1 MSDKPLIS
9 IIIPCYN
16 AEKYIKECIESIILQ
31 KFKNFEILCFD
42 DCSNDNTLQILK
54 NMSSLDEQIRVFPS
68 TSKMYAGALR
78 NKGIENAKGE
88 WLLFCDSDDW
98 LEENILQDLE
108 DVISQLDNNIN
119 IIEYNFNISVDKT
132 QKKQADWLNRGK
144 TGIKQVK
151 DIDIMLATG
160 NGNKLYRKKFIDRY
174 NLKNCENN
182 MSGEEIPM
190 HICSYLLAEKI
201 FYLNKTG
208 YNWRENLKST
218 SRSKNNTKFLQGVLG
233 MTDFLKKEM
242 NRLNIYNENLYHNF
256 CKTIYNWHIKEK
268 QDLSTPYLK
277 FYIECNKRFANWGLK
292 TNKPLLFVIIKL
304 MLKKIIL
311 AGKHDK
317 RK

>member
-1 MSDKPLIS
+1 MPNKSLIS

-16 AEKYIKECIESIILQ
+16 AGKYIKECIESIISQ

-54 NMSSLDEQIRVFPS
+54 NMSSLDKRIKVFPS

-160 NGNKLYRKKFIDRY
+160 NGNKLYRKNFIDHY

-190 HICSYLLAEKI
+190 HICSYLLAEKL
-201 FYLNKTG
+201 FYLNKIG
-208 YNWRENLKST
+208 YNWRENFIST
-218 SRSKNNTKFLQGVLG
+218 SRSKNNIKFLQGVFL
-233 MTDFLKKEM
+233 MTDFLKDEM
-242 NRLNIYNENLYHNF
+242 KRLNIYNEKLYYSL
-256 CKTIYNWHIKEK
+256 CKRIYNWHIKDK
-268 QDLSTPYLK
+268 QDLSIAYLK
-277 FYIECNKRFANWGLK
+277 YYMKCFIQLR
-292 TNKPLLFVIIKL
+292 
-304 MLKKIIL
+304 LKK
-311 AGKHDK
+311 
-317 RK
+317 